1 MPSLETPRGRSSRAI
16 RWGAVA
22 LGATAFVVAIWSGWN
37 DAAERRALSAE
48 AIRLGV
54 GDAATLQRIRFTP
67 DLDLAQLATARAALD
82 RDLQAVRA
90 ARPVSLE
97 RLRWAEATAAVVRDR
112 RPRFFEA
119 ASTLALARLLV
130 LQQTRDP
137 RLYTERALW
146 EEPLRDALRLAP
158 HELEPRTILLRARLA
173 LWFSL
178 SSADRAETAAVA
190 RQTFEDPDTFA
201 NLMPVWL
208 AAHDPWT
215 QSAGDVVPDG
225 GRALRS
231 VSYALAGRGEF
242 EAIAGLRRRA
252 ATRGSSLLS
261 APPAARD
268 PARRL
273 DLLAGTPPSH
283 DYAGGATQVLEQI
296 AASTLQALPKSEL
309 AAWWA
314 WAVDEASAGRE
325 GLSRTA
331 AERLALAVAAPD
343 CERALVEL
351 AHPSTPIAD
360 AQRLE
365 PAAASGGLEPC
376 WQEYLLAKALRLEEQ
391 GQVPA
396 AQAARELANQ
406 VGGAANRPFRL
417 RSDRVMIAT
426 RAPANAEVRLVV
438 ATGRQGDA
446 RTIDL
451 SWDGW
456 WQTSLAVP
464 PNGVVVARLAIR
476 GGDVDPATRTRTLV
490 VTGVVGGR
498 PEPLAVS
505 FSSAGRTLPAASR

>member
-1 MPSLETPRGRSSRAI
+1 M
-16 RWGAVA
+16 RWSAVA
-22 LGATAFVVAIWSGWN
+22 LGAMAFVVAITTGWR

-54 GDAATLQRIRFTP
+54 GDAATLQRIRFMP
-67 DLDLAQLATARAALD
+67 DLDLARLATTRAALD
-82 RDLQAVRA
+82 RDLQAVRS

-97 RLRWAEATAAVVRDR
+97 RLRWAEATAALVRDH

-178 SSADRAETAAVA
+178 SSAERDETRELAKSTFDDPFAFDSLIPAWYAA
-190 RQTFEDPDTFA
+190 
-201 NLMPVWL
+201 N
-208 AAHDPWT
+208 DPWT
-215 QSAGDVVPDG
+215 KSADDVVPDSA
-225 GRALRS
+225 RALRA
-231 VSYALAGRGEF
+231 VSYTLAGRGEF
-242 EAIAGLRRRA
+242 EAVARLRRRA
-252 ATRGSSLLS
+252 AARFALTLDSKDDSDGEARDLDRLAG
-261 APPAARD
+261 APPSREF
-268 PARRL
+268 
-273 DLLAGTPPSH
+273 AG
-283 DYAGGATQVLEQI
+283 
-296 AASTLQALPKSEL
+296 AASALIERIAPATLQGLPKGDL
-309 AAWWA
+309 VAWWA

-331 AERLALAVAAPD
+331 AERLALAVGAFD

-351 AHPSTPIAD
+351 ASPSTPIAD

-365 PAAASGGLEPC
+365 PAAAAGGLDPC
-376 WQEYLLAKALRLEEQ
+376 WQEYLLAKARRLEEQ
-391 GQVPA
+391 GQVPT

-417 RSDRVMIAT
+417 RSDRVLIAT

-464 PNGVVVARLAIR
+464 PNGVVIARLAIR
-476 GGDVDPATRTRTLV
+476 GGDVDPATRARTLV

-505 FSSAGRTLPAASR
+505 FSPSGRELPAASR